1 MVNEHIVK
9 RILLKG
15 IVLKIKNTHAC
26 IISLLLKKRR
36 HILHIAISRC
46 CYDNLQV
53 LLTSLFQHNK
63 IASARSKIVR
73 CPQIQ
78 FCVIAH

>member
-15 IVLKIKNTHAC
+15 NVLKIKNTHAC

-36 HILHIAISRC
+36 HLHIAISRC

-78 FCVIAH
+78 YCPIAH